1 MRILKKAEQK
11 NFIVRRDFYTE
22 DKLFEMYKSGFIVS
36 FDDYYKERVFNNI
49 DDIRSDDIF
58 RVFADNIHEIKVI
71 YLTEYGFYTNVAVMN
86 NGENIFISLD

>member
-22 DKLFEMYKSGFIVS
+22 DKLFEMYKSSFIVS
-36 FDDYYKERVFNNI
+36 FDDDYKEKVFNNI

-71 YLTEYGFYTNVAVMN
+71 YLAEYGFYTNVAVMN

>member
-22 DKLFEMYKSGFIVS
+22 DKLFEMYESSFIVS
-36 FDDYYKERVFNNI
+36 FDDDYKERVFNNI

-86 NGENIFISLD
+86 NGENIFISLG